1 MIRWLVI
8 LIILSGCSTTLKK
21 EYLQEIS
28 DYRQTRIDELTKPKG
43 WLSVS
48 GLYWLKEGTNTIGAA
63 EDNSFIF
70 PHTDTPTIGAY
81 QKADK
86 DIIFGKIE
94 GVEVTHNGQP
104 FEGGFVDPDGP
115 PVVLNHGPL
124 YWYLIQRGEKVGIRL
139 LDTLADNR
147 IQFSGISSYD
157 SDMDYNVKATVK
169 EATKSDSVSITNVL
183 GQEMAYPVAAYLQ
196 FTLKGEQQELIALD
210 EGGEYYFVIFS
221 DETTGAETYGGGR
234 FIYPAKP
241 CEGCVPETIL
251 DFNKAQNPPCA
262 FSDFATCPLPP
273 TENRIS
279 VAIKA
284 GETYVGSH

>member
-1 MIRWLVI
+1 MTRWLVI
-8 LIILSGCSTTLKK
+8 LILFSGCSTTLKK
-21 EYLQEIS
+21 EYLQDIS
-28 DYRQTRIDELTKPKG
+28 QYRQTRLDELTKPKG

-48 GLYWLKEGTNTIGAA
+48 GLFWLDEGTNTFGAA
-63 EDNSFIF
+63 EDNSFRF

-81 QKADK
+81 QKADQ

-94 GVEVTHNGQP
+94 GVDVTHNGKP
-104 FEGGFVDPDGP
+104 FEGGFVDPQAP

-147 IQFSGISSYD
+147 MQFSGITTYD
-157 SDMDYNVKATVK
+157 PDMAYKVKATVR
-169 EATKSDSVSITNVL
+169 EATESDSVSITNVL

-221 DETTGAETYGGGR
+221 DETTGVDTYGGGR

-241 CEGCVPETIL
+241 CEDCQGITIL
-251 DFNKAQNPPCA
+251 DFNKSQNPPCA

-273 TENRIS
+273 TENHIPY
-279 VAIKA
+279 AITV
-284 GETYVGSH
+284 GEKYNLSH